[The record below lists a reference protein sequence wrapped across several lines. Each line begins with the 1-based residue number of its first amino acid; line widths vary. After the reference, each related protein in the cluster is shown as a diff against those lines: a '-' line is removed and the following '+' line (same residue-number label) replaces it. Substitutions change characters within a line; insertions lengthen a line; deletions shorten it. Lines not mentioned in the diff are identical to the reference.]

1 MKYNV
6 SVVFTGH
13 DHIYE
18 RIKPQQGIVY
28 FVTGSGGKLRA
39 GGIDTTGLTAAS
51 NARER
56 VFVICEVIGDE
67 LYFNAISQTGKVIDS
82 GMITRRK

>member
-1 MKYNV
+1 MKFNV

-28 FVTGSGGKLRA
+28 FVAGSGGKLRA
-39 GGIDTTGLTAAS
+39 GNLDTTTGLTAAS

-67 LYFNAISQTGKVIDS
+67 LSSTPSRRPARSS
-82 GMITRRK
+82 TRA